1 MMVEAPITSDGDEI
15 LIVDSRLVWGQI
27 FTLLQNRN
35 QKPKPSPGPRHKVE
49 ATSIPYR
56 LIDSAGLEESLS
68 DGGVEGLH
76 KQIRSD
82 NGNKANKTSNPPVVS
97 RVVSDDVTK

>member
-1 MMVEAPITSDGDEI
+1 MMVEAPIKSDVDEI
-15 LIVDSRLVWGQI
+15 LIVDRVLGWGQI

-35 QKPKPSPGPRHKVE
+35 QKPKPSPGPRHKV
-49 ATSIPYR
+49 R